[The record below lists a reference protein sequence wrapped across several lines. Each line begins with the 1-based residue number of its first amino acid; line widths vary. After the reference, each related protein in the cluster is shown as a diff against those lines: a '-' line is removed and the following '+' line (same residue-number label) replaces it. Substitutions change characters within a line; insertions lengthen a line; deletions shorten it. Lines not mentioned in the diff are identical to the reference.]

1 MAETICLSTTERL
14 NENLM
19 RVKCLVI
26 CILLK
31 LIIRS
36 RDQTNALATRRLLT
50 KFSISSIHTQNK
62 GDSKKKRKT
71 EDTGS

>member
-36 RDQTNALATRRLLT
+36 RDQTNALATRQLLT

>member
-1 MAETICLSTTERL
+1 MFGHLYFIKID
-14 NENLM
+14 NQ
-19 RVKCLVI
+19 VK
-26 CILLK
+26 
-31 LIIRS
+31 RS
-36 RDQTNALATRRLLT
+36 KKALATKQLLT